1 MHETSRIRLILVIT
15 SLLPQ
20 FYRTY
25 ITHDISSFSLL
36 FCSSVLIFSI
46 IWLIRLLLRDKKD
59 TYIICEA
66 CILIL
71 FYSFITTHII
81 LQRTGRIKEGVAK
94 DEDNLLS
101 KEFLA
106 EIFGET
112 IFSGLESL
120 L

>member
-1 MHETSRIRLILVIT
+1 MHEISRIRLLLVIT

-25 ITHDISSFSLL
+25 KTHDISSFSLL
-36 FCSSVLIFSI
+36 FSLSVLILSS

-66 CILIL
+66 CVIIL
-71 FYSFITTHII
+71 FYGFITVHIL
-81 LQRTGRIKEGVAK
+81 LQRTGRLKEGVAK

-101 KEFLA
+101 KEFLG

-112 IFSGLESL
+112 LFSGLESL